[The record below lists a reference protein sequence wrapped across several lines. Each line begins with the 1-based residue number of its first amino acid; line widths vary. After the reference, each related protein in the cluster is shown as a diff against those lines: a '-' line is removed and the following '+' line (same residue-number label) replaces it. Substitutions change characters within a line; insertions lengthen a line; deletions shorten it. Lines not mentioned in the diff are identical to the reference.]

1 MQIYSIEM
9 KNFRCFFGTQRIDFS
24 TDAEKNITLIH
35 AQNGVGKTTLLNSIL
50 WCFYEK
56 VSKGF
61 EKPNNIIN
69 EEALKKNKFASASVQ
84 ISFEHKGK
92 QYDVFRSIRP
102 DSRTSDLKIQMIEDD
117 GNMRPLPEA
126 GTKFMESIIPYDMA
140 RYFFFDGENATA
152 FGSTENKDEVS
163 EAIKNILGCHLLDR
177 TLDDLQKVE
186 KVYNRQ
192 IATNTVNL
200 DTQMASNKIASN
212 ESEILDLEGKLV
224 QNRKNLQ
231 YAKEEEQKK
240 AKELQSLKASAEL
253 AKRRSEYE
261 YDLYRHKR
269 KLEELKIS
277 ETEWIEENGI
287 SLVAKGISDMAFDF
301 LEDLR
306 KKGTI
311 PSPYNET
318 FVKDLLEHFVERDGK
333 RVHECICG
341 RTFEDGD
348 EAFRHILSLKEL
360 ATPLELEHNLTKVK
374 SRIDALKREA
384 VRAPQALKRIEN
396 DILEKNEEIKKCERE
411 IAEIGKQLKDNPEE
425 RVKQLEAARN
435 EWLSKRDECV
445 RNDANLN
452 NKINRL
458 NEENASLQQKID
470 SAERSAVRSRLF
482 MKKRDLTKLIY
493 NKLRDLSNEDQ
504 KTAIKVISHKI
515 NEILQ
520 GIMRKNVKVS
530 ISSDFKIDM
539 AIDGTDLGRS
549 NGEKQLLSLAFI
561 SALVWFAKIREN
573 ATSQYLLPGTI
584 APLVLD
590 SPFGQL
596 DDSYK
601 PQTANFIPEMASQ
614 VVLLVSG
621 SQGDASVMRYIEKHV
636 GAEYILVRENTGE
649 RGSKP
654 VDEIKING
662 EIYEQTRYNS
672 NFNGTSVEEIT
683 LGETL

>member
-1 MQIYSIEM
+1 MQIYSVEM
-9 KNFRCFFGTQRIDFS
+9 KNFRCFYGTQRIDFS
-24 TDAEKNITLIH
+24 TDSEKNITLIH

-50 WCFYEK
+50 WCFYAQ

-69 EEALKKNKFASASVQ
+69 EEALKKDRFACASVQ

-92 QYDVFRSIRP
+92 QYDIFRSLRP
-102 DSRTSDLKIQMIEDD
+102 DSKTSDLKIQVIETD

-126 GTKFMESIIPYDMA
+126 GSKFMESIIPYDMA

-177 TLDDLQKVE
+177 TLDDLQKIE
-186 KVYNRQ
+186 KTYNQQ
-192 IATNTVNL
+192 IAKNTDNL
-200 DTQMASNKIASN
+200 DTQLASNKITSN
-212 ESEILDLEGKLV
+212 ETEILDLEEKIA
-224 QNRKNLQ
+224 QNVKNLKL
-231 YAKEEEQKK
+231 AKDEEQKK

-253 AKRRSEYE
+253 AKRRKEYE
-261 YDLYRHKR
+261 DRLERHKK
-269 KLEELKIS
+269 KLEELK
-277 ETEWIEENGI
+277 TATAEWIEEDGI

-306 KKGTI
+306 RKGTI

-318 FVKDLLEHFVERDGK
+318 FVKDLLEHFIERDGK

-348 EAFRHILSLKEL
+348 EAFRHILSLKEM

-384 VRAPQALKRIEN
+384 VRAPQTLKHIEEE
-396 DILEKNEEIKKCERE
+396 ILEKNEEIKECERE
-411 IAEIGKQLKDNPEE
+411 IEEIGKQLKENPEE
-425 RVKQLEAARN
+425 RVKQLEKARN
-435 EWLSKRDECV
+435 DWLNKRDECI
-445 RNDANLN
+445 RNDANLK

-458 NEENASLQQKID
+458 MEENASLQQKID
-470 SAERSAVRSRLF
+470 VAEKNAVKSRLF
-482 MKKRDLTKLIY
+482 MGKRDLTRLIY
-493 NKLRDLSNEDQ
+493 NKLKELSTEDQ
-504 KTAIKVISHKI
+504 KEAIKLISCKI

-520 GIMRKNVKVS
+520 GIMRKNVKVF
-530 ISSDFKIDM
+530 ISDDFKIDM
-539 AIDGTDLGRS
+539 AIDGNNLGRS

-561 SALVWFAKIREN
+561 SALVWFAKIRES
-573 ATSQYLLPGTI
+573 ATSKYLLPGTI
-584 APLVLD
+584 APLILD

-621 SQGDASVMRYIEKHV
+621 SQGDASVMKYIEKHI
-636 GAEYILVRENTGE
+636 GAEYILIRENTGE

-654 VDEIKING
+654 VDEIKIDG
-662 EIYEQTRYNS
+662 EIYRQTRYNS
-672 NFNGTSVEEIT
+672 NFNGTSVEAIS